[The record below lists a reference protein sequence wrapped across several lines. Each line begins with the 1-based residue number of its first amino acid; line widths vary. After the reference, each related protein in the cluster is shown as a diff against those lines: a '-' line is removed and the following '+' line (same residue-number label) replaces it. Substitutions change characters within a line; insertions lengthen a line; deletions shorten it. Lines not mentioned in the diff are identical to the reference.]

1 VSVERLT
8 RMDDED
14 LGRAV
19 RALEPML
26 VPSAGPDVREAV
38 ADAIRSGRR
47 PGGRLSSPARV
58 AILVAAALL
67 ILATAAV
74 AARFVID
81 LGGIRIEPAPTGVTS
96 VSHPPLGGPDFGE
109 ATTLEAAADEA
120 GFRPVVPK
128 TLGTPARVWIARGN
142 DPGSI
147 LIAMAWFPRADLPR
161 IPGTPYGA
169 SLIEVH
175 GEAELLAKLVDPHY
189 VHAADGAYWIS
200 HPHDVELLTG
210 SGTRTFHVTGN
221 TLIWQRGDLAL
232 RLETD
237 LSKRDAFAVAGLAR

>member
-1 VSVERLT
+1 VSVDRLT
-8 RMDDED
+8 RMDDER

-19 RALEPML
+19 HALEPML
-26 VPSAGPDVREAV
+26 AVPTPPDVRDAV

-47 PGGRLSSPARV
+47 PRRRLSSGARV

-67 ILATAAV
+67 LLATAAV

-81 LGGIRIEPAPTGVTS
+81 LGGIRIEPAPTGTAS
-96 VSHPPLGGPDFGE
+96 VSRPPLTGPAFGE
-109 ATTLEAAADEA
+109 PTTLAEAEQEA
-120 GFRPVVPK
+120 GFRPIVPA
-128 TLGTPARVWIARGN
+128 TLGRPDRVWISRGI
-142 DPGSI
+142 DPGSVMV
-147 LIAMAWFPRADLPR
+147 AMAWLPRADLPK

-169 SLIEVH
+169 TLIEVR
-175 GEAELLAKLVDPHY
+175 GEAEAVAKFVDPRYIRVSH
-189 VHAADGAYWIS
+189 GAYWIG

-210 SGTRTFHVTGN
+210 GGTRTFHVTGH

-237 LSKRDAFAVAGLAR
+237 LPKRDAFTVAGLPR